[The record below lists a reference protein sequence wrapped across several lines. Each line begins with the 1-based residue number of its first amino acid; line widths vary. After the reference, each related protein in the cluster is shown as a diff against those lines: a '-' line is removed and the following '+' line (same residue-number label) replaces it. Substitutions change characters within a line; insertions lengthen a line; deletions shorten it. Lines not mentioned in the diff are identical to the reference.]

1 MDVKKGRDSGI
12 KRKKTSGKARFENP
26 IVDPP
31 RAIMALRTLL
41 LLKLKKKEFVRARTS
56 LYRGSTVIYIYTF
69 I

>member
-41 LLKLKKKEFVRARTS
+41 LLKLKKKKSS
-56 LYRGSTVIYIYTF
+56 LERELRYIEVPL
-69 I
+69 

>member
-1 MDVKKGRDSGI
+1 MDAGSGFGRKKSRDSGI

-41 LLKLKKKEFVRARTS
+41 LLKLKKKRVR
-56 LYRGSTVIYIYTF
+56 
-69 I
+69 